1 MQKVDVSKHTLVPKH
16 TKIGEKERK
25 ELFEKYAIELKELPR
40 MLLTDPSIQELDVKE
55 GDIIKIVRH
64 SATAGSHTFY
74 RRVVSK

>member
-16 TKIGEKERK
+16 TKVSERERK

-40 MLLTDPSIQELDVKE
+40 MLLTDPSIQELDVKVGE
-55 GDIIKIVRH
+55 IIKIVRR
-64 SATAGSHTFY
+64 SPTAGTHVFY